1 MEPVPDTMY
10 ARTPDG
16 AHIAYQVLGEGPIDL
31 LEPSGGS
38 FVSIDVRDEEP
49 RWYQFERRLASFSRL
64 IRFDPRGIGLS
75 DPISPSCPPSI
86 EDWASDAEAVLD
98 AAGSGRAAILGQ
110 GRGGMIS
117 ILLGATRPERI
128 QAQVLAHTFARLTQ
142 APDYPDGVPAG
153 AFEGF
158 VRGVVQVGGGTEPVD
173 DIALLLPSLAKD
185 ISFRRWW
192 QRAGRAGA
200 SPGVAR
206 AQYEIA
212 MGSDLRAVLPTITI
226 PTLVLHRRDTVY
238 YPVPLGRYLAAH
250 ISGARYVELDGADH
264 FLWAGDAG
272 AVLDEIEEF
281 LTGTLGQGEPDRAL
295 ATVLFTDIA
304 GSTVQAARMGD
315 RAWRDLLGRHH
326 AVVRRQL
333 VRFRGREVD
342 TAGDGFFASFD
353 GPARAIRCA
362 QAILESVRELG
373 LDVRAGL
380 HTGECEVI
388 GDGKVA
394 GIAVHTGARIAS
406 LANPGEV
413 LVSSTVKDLVA
424 GSGIQFEDRGTHE
437 LKGVGEWHLYAPVG
451 GTYIRS

>member
-16 AHIAYQVLGEGPIDL
+16 AHIAYQVLGAGPIDL

-38 FVSIDVRDEEP
+38 YISIDVRDEDP

-75 DPISPSCPPSI
+75 DPISPSSPPSI
-86 EDWASDAEAVLD
+86 EDWVSDAEAVLD
-98 AAGSGRAAILGQ
+98 TVGSDRAAILGQ
-110 GRGGMIS
+110 GRGGVVS
-117 ILLGATRPERI
+117 IVLSATRPDRVR
-128 QAQVLAHTFARLTQ
+128 AQVLAHAFARLLQ
-142 APDYPDGVPAG
+142 APDYPEGVPA
-153 AFEGF
+153 AVFDRF
-158 VRGVVQVGGGTEPVD
+158 VSGVLRTGGETEPLD
-173 DIALLLPSLAKD
+173 DVALLLPSLAED
-185 ISFRRWW
+185 VSFRRWW

-200 SPGVAR
+200 SPAVAR

-212 MGSDLRAVLPTITI
+212 VNSDLRAVLPTITT
-226 PTLVLHRRDTVY
+226 PTLVLHRRENAY
-238 YPVPLGRYLAAH
+238 YPVQLGRYLAAH
-250 ISGARYVELDGADH
+250 ISGARYVELEGADH

-281 LTGTLGQGEPDRAL
+281 LTGTLGRGEPDRVL
-295 ATVLFTDIA
+295 ATIMFTDIV
-304 GSTVQAARMGD
+304 GSTVRAALMGD

-326 AVVRRQL
+326 AVVRRQV
-333 VRFRGREVD
+333 VRFRGREID

-362 QAILESVRELG
+362 HAIVESVRELG
-373 LDVRAGL
+373 LEVRAGV
-380 HTGECEVI
+380 HTGECELVV
-388 GDGKVA
+388 GGRVA
-394 GIAVHTGARIAS
+394 GIAIHTGARVAS
-406 LANPGEV
+406 LAKPGEV

-424 GSGIQFEDRGTHE
+424 GSGIQFEDRGSHM

-451 GTYIRS
+451 GT

>member
-1 MEPVPDTMY
+1 VEPVPDTMY

-49 RWYQFERRLASFSRL
+49 RWYRFERRLASFSRL

-75 DPISPSCPPSI
+75 DPISPSHPPSI
-86 EDWASDAEAVLD
+86 EDWVSDAEAVLD
-98 AAGSGRAAILGQ
+98 AARCGRAAILGQ

-117 ILLGATRPERI
+117 ILLSATRPERI
-128 QAQVLAHTFARLTQ
+128 LAQVLAHAFARLTQ
-142 APDYPDGVPAG
+142 APDYQDGVPA
-153 AFEGF
+153 AVFQGF
-158 VRGVVQVGGGTEPVD
+158 ASGVVRTGAGTEPVD
-173 DIALLLPSLAKD
+173 DIALLLPSLAAD
-185 ISFRRWW
+185 VSFRRWW

-200 SPGVAR
+200 SPAVAR
-206 AQYEIA
+206 AQYEMA
-212 MGSDLRAVLPTITI
+212 MNSDLRAVLPTITT
-226 PTLVLHRRDTVY
+226 PTLVLHRSGNAY
-238 YPVPLGRYLAAH
+238 YPVQLGRYLAAH
-250 ISGARYVELDGADH
+250 ISRARYVELDGADH

-281 LTGTLGQGEPDRAL
+281 LTGTVGSGEPDRVL
-295 ATVLFTDIA
+295 ATVMFTDIA
-304 GSTVQAARMGD
+304 GSTARAAQLGD

-326 AVVRRQL
+326 AAVRRQL
-333 VRFRGREVD
+333 ARFRGREID

-362 QAILESVRELG
+362 HAVLESVGELG

-380 HTGECEVI
+380 HTGECEVV
-388 GDGKVA
+388 DGKVA
-394 GIAVHTGARIAS
+394 GIAIHTGARIAS
-406 LANPGEV
+406 LASPGEV

-424 GSGIQFEDRGTHE
+424 GSGIQFQDRGTRE
-437 LKGVGEWHLYAPVG
+437 LKGVGEWHLYAPLA
-451 GTYIRS
+451 GT

>member
-1 MEPVPDTMY
+1 MEPVPETMY

-38 FVSIDVRDEEP
+38 YVSIDVRDEEP

-75 DPISPSCPPSI
+75 DPISPSSPPSI
-86 EDWASDAEAVLD
+86 EDWVSDAVAVLD
-98 AAGSGRAAILGQ
+98 AAGCDRAAILGQ

-117 ILLGATRPERI
+117 IVLSATQPGRVL
-128 QAQVLAHTFARLTQ
+128 AQVLAHAFARLIQ
-142 APDYPDGVPAG
+142 APDYPDGVPTAV
-153 AFEGF
+153 FEGF
-158 VRGVVQVGGGTEPVD
+158 VSGVLRTEKGTEPVD
-173 DIALLLPSLAKD
+173 DVTLLLPSLAKD

-200 SPGVAR
+200 SPAVAR

-212 MGSDLRAVLPTITI
+212 MNSDLRAVLPTITT
-226 PTLVLHRRDTVY
+226 PTLVLHRRGNVY
-238 YPVPLGRYLAAH
+238 YPVQLGRYLAAH
-250 ISGARYVELDGADH
+250 ISGARYVEFDGADH
-264 FLWAGDAG
+264 FLWAGEAG

-281 LTGTLGQGEPDRAL
+281 LTGTLGRGEPDRVL

-315 RAWRDLLGRHH
+315 RPWRDLLGRHH

-333 VRFRGREVD
+333 VRFRGQEID
-342 TAGDGFFASFD
+342 TAGDGFLARFD

-362 QAILESVRELG
+362 HAILESVRELG
-373 LDVRAGL
+373 LEVRAGL
-380 HTGECEVI
+380 HTGECGVAD
-388 GDGKVA
+388 GGKVA
-394 GIAVHTGARIAS
+394 GIAVHIGARIAA

-424 GSGIQFEDRGTHE
+424 GSGIQFNDRGTHE
-437 LKGVGEWHLYAPVG
+437 LKGVGEWHLYAPLA
-451 GTYIRS
+451 GT